1 MTMAGPRSRKAPAPP
16 DGQPAPGP
24 AGTPGA
30 TADVSQVDDPL
41 IAGDAEKGKRV
52 EADESPVD
60 DARQIARDPKQ
71 VDLLH

>member
-1 MTMAGPRSRKAPAPP
+1 MAGPRSRKAPAPP
-16 DGQPAPGP
+16 DGQPTPPSAGSPG
-24 AGTPGA
+24 T

-41 IAGDAEKGKRV
+41 IAGDAGKGKRV

-60 DARQIARDPKQ
+60 DAGQIAAEKKQ